1 VPPPQT
7 AERTIFQ
14 QWGTLRRSL
23 FSFLDERDISDK
35 LISMTVK
42 PVIGIVGGIG
52 CGKSTVAACFAGL
65 GCAVID
71 ADALAHAVLDESV
84 VVSAL
89 VARWGDDILDATGM
103 ADRGKIAAKVFD
115 SPEEMAF
122 LNGLVHP
129 RVLEQCET
137 AIRAYQADAACGGI
151 VLDMPLL
158 LEVGWEKRCDFLVFV
173 DCSEAKR
180 AERTAK
186 NGKID
191 IEQLKKRENFQI
203 SLDKKLQK
211 AHYRVNNNSDKSN
224 MAEQIA
230 QIFSKMIQSQ

>member
-1 VPPPQT
+1 
-7 AERTIFQ
+7 
-14 QWGTLRRSL
+14 
-23 FSFLDERDISDK
+23 
-35 LISMTVK
+35 MTVK

-89 VARWGDDILDATGM
+89 VARWGDDILDAPGM

-129 RVLEQCET
+129 
-137 AIRAYQADAACGGI
+137 
-151 VLDMPLL
+151 
-158 LEVGWEKRCDFLVFV
+158 
-173 DCSEAKR
+173 
-180 AERTAK
+180 
-186 NGKID
+186 
-191 IEQLKKRENFQI
+191 
-203 SLDKKLQK
+203 
-211 AHYRVNNNSDKSN
+211 
-224 MAEQIA
+224 
-230 QIFSKMIQSQ
+230 